1 MICDKCNGNGFTLIK
16 GETIQ
21 CKKCLS
27 SGELPGTVAPPKY
40 SNDDLT
46 NIYQTL
52 YEASLKLSESSDPG
66 MVAASLMAIGSRIYK
81 TILTP
86 EDYDNMMDKI
96 LKTDV
101 QPYKKETLQ

>member
-1 MICDKCNGNGFTLIK
+1 MICDKCNGNGFTLVK

>member
-1 MICDKCNGNGFTLIK
+1 MICDKCNGNGFTLVK

-21 CKKCLS
+21 CKKCKSQGEIKETITPPRYS
-27 SGELPGTVAPPKY
+27 S
-40 SNDDLT
+40 DDLT

-52 YEASLKLSESSDPG
+52 YETSLKLSEDNDPG

-86 EDYDNMMDKI
+86 EDYDKMMEKI
-96 LKTDV
+96 LETDV

>member
-1 MICDKCNGNGFTLIK
+1 MICDKCNGNGFTIVK

-27 SGELPGTVAPPKY
+27 SGELPGTIQPPKY

-52 YEASLKLSESSDPG
+52 YETSLKLSESSDPG

-81 TILTP
+81 TILTT
-86 EDYDNMMDKI
+86 EDYDRIMDRI
-96 LKTDV
+96 LNTDV
-101 QPYKKETLQ
+101 EPFKKETLQ

>member
-1 MICDKCNGNGFTLIK
+1 MICDKCNGNGFTIVK
-16 GETIQ
+16 GETVQ

-27 SGELPGTVAPPKY
+27 SGEIKETLTPPKY
-40 SNDDLT
+40 REEDLS

-52 YEASLKLSESSDPG
+52 YETSLKLSESSDPG

-86 EDYDNMMDKI
+86 EDYDRIMDRI
-96 LKTDV
+96 LNTDV
-101 QPYKKETLQ
+101 EPFKKETLQ

>member
-1 MICDKCNGNGFTLIK
+1 MICDKCNGNGFTIVK

-40 SNDDLT
+40 SDDDLT

-101 QPYKKETLQ
+101 QPYKNETLQ

>member
-1 MICDKCNGNGFTLIK
+1 MICDKCNGNGFTLVK

-27 SGELPGTVAPPKY
+27 SGELPETITPPKY
-40 SNDDLT
+40 SDDDLT

-86 EDYDNMMDKI
+86 EDYDKMMEKI
-96 LKTDV
+96 LETDV

>member
-1 MICDKCNGNGFTLIK
+1 MICDKCNGNGFTLVK

-27 SGELPGTVAPPKY
+27 SGELPETITPPKY
-40 SNDDLT
+40 LDDDLT

-52 YEASLKLSESSDPG
+52 YEASLKLSEINDPG

-81 TILTP
+81 TILTT
-86 EDYDNMMDKI
+86 EDYDRMMEKI

-101 QPYKKETLQ
+101 EPFKKETLQ

>member
-1 MICDKCNGNGFTLIK
+1 MICDKCNGNGFTIVK

-27 SGELPGTVAPPKY
+27 SGEIKETITPPKY
-40 SNDDLT
+40 LDDDLT
-46 NIYQTL
+46 RVYQTL
-52 YEASLKLSESSDPG
+52 YEESLKLSTDNDPG

-81 TILTP
+81 TILTSD
-86 EDYDNMMDKI
+86 DYDNMMEKI

>member
-1 MICDKCNGNGFTLIK
+1 MICDKCNGNGFTLVK

-27 SGELPGTVAPPKY
+27 SGEIKETMTPPKY
-40 SNDDLT
+40 SEDDLS

-52 YEASLKLSESSDPG
+52 YETSLKLSESSDPG

-81 TILTP
+81 TILTAD
-86 EDYDNMMDKI
+86 DYDRIMDRI
-96 LKTDV
+96 LNTDV
-101 QPYKKETLQ
+101 EPFKKETLQ

>member
-1 MICDKCNGNGFTLIK
+1 MICDKCNGNGFILIK

-21 CKKCLS
+21 CKKCRS
-27 SGELPGTVAPPKY
+27 QGEIKETLTPPKY
-40 SNDDLT
+40 PEEDLA

-52 YEASLKLSESSDPG
+52 YETSLKLSESNDPG

-86 EDYDNMMDKI
+86 EDYDRIMERI

-101 QPYKKETLQ
+101 EPFKKETLQ

>member
-1 MICDKCNGNGFTLIK
+1 MICDECNGNGFTIVK

-21 CKKCLS
+21 CKKCKS
-27 SGELPGTVAPPKY
+27 QGEIKETITPPKY
-40 SNDDLT
+40 LDDDLT
-46 NIYQTL
+46 RVYQTL
-52 YEASLKLSESSDPG
+52 YEESLKLSSDNDPG

-86 EDYDNMMDKI
+86 EDYDNMMKKI

>member
-1 MICDKCNGNGFTLIK
+1 MICDKCNGNGFTIVK

-27 SGELPGTVAPPKY
+27 SGELPETITPPKY
-40 SNDDLT
+40 LDDDLT
-46 NIYQTL
+46 RVYQTL
-52 YEASLKLSESSDPG
+52 YEESLKLSTDNDPG

-86 EDYDNMMDKI
+86 EDYDRIMDRI
-96 LKTDV
+96 LNTDV
-101 QPYKKETLQ
+101 EPFKKETLQ

>member
-1 MICDKCNGNGFTLIK
+1 MICDKCNGNGFTLVK
-16 GETIQ
+16 GKTVQ

-27 SGELPGTVAPPKY
+27 SGEIKETMAPPKY
-40 SNDDLT
+40 SDDDLS

-81 TILTP
+81 TILTSD
-86 EDYDNMMDKI
+86 DYDRIMDRI
-96 LKTDV
+96 LNTDV
-101 QPYKKETLQ
+101 EPFKKETLQ

>member
-1 MICDKCNGNGFTLIK
+1 MICDKCNGNGFTIVK

-21 CKKCLS
+21 CKKCKS
-27 SGELPGTVAPPKY
+27 QGEIKETITPPKY
-40 SNDDLT
+40 LDDDLT
-46 NIYQTL
+46 RVYQTL
-52 YEASLKLSESSDPG
+52 YEESLKLSTDNDPG

-81 TILTP
+81 TILTSD
-86 EDYDNMMDKI
+86 DYDNIMEKI

>member
-1 MICDKCNGNGFTLIK
+1 MICNKCNGNGFTIIK

-27 SGELPGTVAPPKY
+27 SGEVPGVIPIPKY
-40 SNDDLT
+40 SDDDLS

-52 YEASLKLSESSDPG
+52 YETSLKLSASSDPG

-86 EDYDNMMDKI
+86 EDYDRIMDKI

-101 QPYKKETLQ
+101 EPFKKETLQ

>member
-1 MICDKCNGNGFTLIK
+1 MICDKCNGNGFTLVK

-27 SGELPGTVAPPKY
+27 LGEIKETLTPPKY
-40 SNDDLT
+40 LDDDLT
-46 NIYQTL
+46 HVYQTL
-52 YEASLKLSESSDPG
+52 YEESLKLSDKNDPG

-86 EDYDNMMDKI
+86 EDYDNMMAKI
-96 LKTDV
+96 LETDV
-101 QPYKKETLQ
+101 KPYKKETLQ

>member
-1 MICDKCNGNGFTLIK
+1 MICDKCNGNGFIIVK

-27 SGELPGTVAPPKY
+27 SGEIKETLTPPKY
-40 SNDDLT
+40 PEEDLAD
-46 NIYQTL
+46 IYQTL
-52 YEASLKLSESSDPG
+52 YETSLKLSESNDPG

-86 EDYDNMMDKI
+86 EDYDRIMDKI

-101 QPYKKETLQ
+101 EPFKKETLQ

>member
-1 MICDKCNGNGFTLIK
+1 MICDKCNGNGFTLVK

-27 SGELPGTVAPPKY
+27 SGELPETLQPPKY
-40 SNDDLT
+40 PEEDLAD
-46 NIYQTL
+46 IYQTL
-52 YEASLKLSESSDPG
+52 YTESLKLSETHDPG

-81 TILTP
+81 TILTT
-86 EDYDNMMDKI
+86 EDYDKIMERI

-101 QPYKKETLQ
+101 EPFKKETLQ

>member
-1 MICDKCNGNGFTLIK
+1 MICDKCNGNGFTLVK

-21 CKKCLS
+21 CKKCKS
-27 SGELPGTVAPPKY
+27 QGEIKETLTPPKY
-40 SNDDLT
+40 PEEDLA

-52 YEASLKLSESSDPG
+52 YETSLKLSESNDPG

-86 EDYDNMMDKI
+86 EDYDRIMERI
-96 LKTDV
+96 LKTNV
-101 QPYKKETLQ
+101 EPFKKETLQ

>member
-1 MICDKCNGNGFTLIK
+1 MICDKCNGNGFTLVK

-27 SGELPGTVAPPKY
+27 SGEIKETMTPPKY
-40 SNDDLT
+40 SEDDLS

-52 YEASLKLSESSDPG
+52 YETSLKLSESSDPG

-81 TILTP
+81 TILTT
-86 EDYDNMMDKI
+86 EDYDRIMDRI
-96 LKTDV
+96 SNTDV
-101 QPYKKETLQ
+101 EPFKKVTLQ

>member
-1 MICDKCNGNGFTLIK
+1 MICDKCNGNGFTLVK

-21 CKKCLS
+21 CKKCKS
-27 SGELPGTVAPPKY
+27 QGEIKETLTPPKY
-40 SNDDLT
+40 SDDDLT

-52 YEASLKLSESSDPG
+52 YEASLKLSESNDPG

-86 EDYDNMMDKI
+86 EDYDKMMEKI
-96 LKTDV
+96 LESDV